1 MHKFQRNRLDST
13 CHDKIWQGVN
23 FWSTL
28 SQSSKPSGGWRLTL
42 TDRENVAYH
51 KDGTYNW
58 NETNTYDVGKWWKT
72 VCGAEIED
80 YLFIC
85 SWLMTCFPYIYKDS
99 KQKKGKPVLNE
110 QGSSSINGAPT
121 NWSWL
126 QLVLACWTHS
136 SECPIAGQYSFVYL

>member
-1 MHKFQRNRLDST
+1 MP
-13 CHDKIWQGVN
+13 WQGAN
-23 FWSTL
+23 FWL
-28 SQSSKPSGGWRLTL
+28 LWIALVNPQSGELQILRLRL
-42 TDRENVAYH
+42 
-51 KDGTYNW
+51 
-58 NETNTYDVGKWWKT
+58 ETNIDRPRERRVSQGWNLQLKWNQHVGAHGEKQYVELKLKMIWYD
-72 VCGAEIED
+72 
-80 YLFIC
+80 LFIC